1 MFGSSSF
8 TALLLNCGEHETIGT
23 KRGILSSD
31 KIFMATSD
39 GLAKVAAL
47 LDRSGPATE
56 ETLGSDPLWKPRD
69 PLVERLFAREIFG
82 TLSDRKR
89 KLSEDSDSDHG
100 GTGAPD
106 KVDKKFP

>member
-69 PLVERLFAREIFG
+69 PLVEKLFAREIFG
-82 TLSDRKR
+82 TLSD
-89 KLSEDSDSDHG
+89 SDSDSDSDHG